1 VHSIRSALLAQS
13 SACSCSIDGRL
24 CLARNAHGRSRH
36 TGRAHL
42 WMRRPAFMSFL
53 YASPTMRDWD
63 VAASQ
68 LQRRSTPA
76 HAHTMTMKTRM
87 RSAEGAGGRVLA
99 KLSPGVAG
107 TRGEKD
113 VASSRTR
120 NTCPAGV
127 RCRTVRAPFPALTIF
142 NCPGF
147 RLQLAIVAADWVR
160 ETLISSQP
168 SAIAAGRAL
177 PFGKRRG
184 RSHRHRRPRTGRPS
198 ALG

>member
-1 VHSIRSALLAQS
+1 MLPRVSYSAEAPPLTRTH
-13 SACSCSIDGRL
+13 DDDED
-24 CLARNAHGRSRH
+24 
-36 TGRAHL
+36 T
-42 WMRRPAFMSFL
+42 
-53 YASPTMRDWD
+53 
-63 VAASQ
+63 
-68 LQRRSTPA
+68 QRRE
-76 HAHTMTMKTRM
+76 K
-87 RSAEGAGGRVLA
+87 EEDVLA

-120 NTCPAGV
+120 HTWPAGV
-127 RCRTVRAPFPALTIF
+127 RYRTVRARFPALTIC

-177 PFGKRRG
+177 PFQ
-184 RSHRHRRPRTGRPS
+184 TGGNGAAAPTVTTTAPNGPPFS
-198 ALG
+198 PWAD

>member
-1 VHSIRSALLAQS
+1 
-13 SACSCSIDGRL
+13 
-24 CLARNAHGRSRH
+24 
-36 TGRAHL
+36 
-42 WMRRPAFMSFL
+42 M
-53 YASPTMRDWD
+53 
-63 VAASQ
+63 
-68 LQRRSTPA
+68 
-76 HAHTMTMKTRM
+76 
-87 RSAEGAGGRVLA
+87 LA

-120 NTCPAGV
+120 HTWPVGV
-127 RCRTVRAPFPALTIF
+127 RYRTVRALFPALTIC

-177 PFGKRRG
+177 PFQ
-184 RSHRHRRPRTGRPS
+184 TGGNGAAAPTVTTTAPNGPPFS
-198 ALG
+198 PWAD

>member
-1 VHSIRSALLAQS
+1 
-13 SACSCSIDGRL
+13 
-24 CLARNAHGRSRH
+24 
-36 TGRAHL
+36 
-42 WMRRPAFMSFL
+42 
-53 YASPTMRDWD
+53 
-63 VAASQ
+63 
-68 LQRRSTPA
+68 
-76 HAHTMTMKTRM
+76 
-87 RSAEGAGGRVLA
+87 VLA

-120 NTCPAGV
+120 HTWPAGV
-127 RCRTVRAPFPALTIF
+127 RYRTVRARFPALTIC

-177 PFGKRRG
+177 PFQTGG
-184 RSHRHRRPRTGRPS
+184 NGAAAPPSPRRPRTGRPS
-198 ALG
+198 APGLINSFD